1 MISSLH
7 YLLGAWP
14 IISTAHAGV
23 PMRCPEALLAVA
35 VTPLSHRSERTG
47 TPRWVSPPA
56 LAACCKELMTKDY
69 GLWETPEWRCLRP
82 ASSHHVCTL
91 TPPGLNRTG
100 SQAAGDDSNCL
111 FFLAEPKQQE
121 SCFTLSLPSVIQQ
134 EATVGFFHGQV
145 IIVGLNI
152 TLTHVRD
159 GFLFEWQARYH
170 LYPVQWHRASH
181 KEFSG
186 VFKIRVWHDTHRE
199 GKWGWERLSE
209 PKLWSP
215 AEMKS
220 PGFFPLPLLGL
231 ILPQVLTALEGLE
244 YEIGSR
250 QKTTQR
256 KIQKPLML
264 SSHNLSQVLPGI

>member
-47 TPRWVSPPA
+47 TQTPRSVSPPA

-100 SQAAGDDSNCL
+100 PQAAGDGSNCL
-111 FFLAEPKQQE
+111 FFLAEPKQQGIMFYTVPTKRDTARGYCRFLSWPSHNCRSE
-121 SCFTLSLPSVIQQ
+121 HNTRSCQRWFPVWVTGQVSSLPSSMTQ
-134 EATVGFFHGQV
+134 
-145 IIVGLNI
+145 
-152 TLTHVRD
+152 
-159 GFLFEWQARYH
+159 
-170 LYPVQWHRASH
+170 S
-181 KEFSG
+181 
-186 VFKIRVWHDTHRE
+186 
-199 GKWGWERLSE
+199 
-209 PKLWSP
+209 
-215 AEMKS
+215 KS
-220 PGFFPLPLLGL
+220 
-231 ILPQVLTALEGLE
+231 
-244 YEIGSR
+244 
-250 QKTTQR
+250 
-256 KIQKPLML
+256 
-264 SSHNLSQVLPGI
+264 